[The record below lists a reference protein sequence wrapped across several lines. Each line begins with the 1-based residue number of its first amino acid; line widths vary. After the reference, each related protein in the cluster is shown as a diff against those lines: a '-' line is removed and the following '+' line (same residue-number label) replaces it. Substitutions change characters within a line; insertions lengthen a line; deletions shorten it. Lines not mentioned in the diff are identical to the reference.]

1 MEACAAPGRGA
12 MPNSLKL
19 IVHFV
24 VHIIVASF
32 LFGVVTLAA
41 FALWWFTQWIK
52 GLGAPHEIWFVSYVV
67 SELVFWLDVVCFGVF
82 VIAEAYKLIREII
95 ADAKK
100 A

>member
-1 MEACAAPGRGA
+1 
-12 MPNSLKL
+12 MPDSLKL

-24 VHIIVASF
+24 IHILVASF

-41 FALWWFTQWIK
+41 YALWWFTVWLK
-52 GLGAPHEIWFVSYVV
+52 GIGAPDEITFVSYAV
-67 SELVFWLDVVCFGVF
+67 SEIVFWLDVFCFGVF
-82 VIAEAYKLIREII
+82 VIAEVYKLVREII

>member
-1 MEACAAPGRGA
+1 
-12 MPNSLKL
+12 MPESLKL

-24 VHIIVASF
+24 IHILVASF

-41 FALWWFTQWIK
+41 YALWRFTEWLK
-52 GLGAPHEIWFVSYVV
+52 STGAPDEIWFVSYAV
-67 SELVFWLDVVCFGVF
+67 SEIVFWLDVLCFGVF
-82 VIAEAYKLIREII
+82 VLAEVYKLIREII